1 MSRTIVIDD
10 PVIVKLLPRVSR
22 AAALRHSGR
31 SFLEHLLCT
40 WRILA
45 DWQMPV
51 SVCRAGFL
59 HSAYSTSS
67 YTEALFG
74 FDQRDTVRR
83 LIGHDAEE
91 LVFRFCAMDRGGY
104 WDELARHRA
113 PARLTYRDRTC
124 GGARVR
130 IARAKLARLLMIES
144 ANIAEQSRAADG
156 SPTVWMSRLFGWWA
170 FLKADA
176 VPLRVGVRPRLSKE
190 AEERSIEAYRDAVTA
205 RSRRAVSL
213 LDEAIEQNP
222 WAAEPRIL
230 RAYRRKDSMR
240 TDLEKAAALLNAWG
254 VAWDKRLS
262 VNAWKALCDPNV
274 DQSRRRSREMSFDFL
289 CAVLSHKERKPRF
302 LAV

>member
-1 MSRTIVIDD
+1 MSRTIVVDD

-45 DWQMPV
+45 DWQMPL

-74 FDQRDTVRR
+74 FDQRDTVRQ

-91 LVFRFCAMDRGGY
+91 LVFRFCAMDRRHY
-104 WDELARHRA
+104 WDELARHRTL
-113 PARLTYRDRTC
+113 ARLTYPDRTR

-130 IARAKLARLLMIES
+130 IARAKLVRLLTIES

-156 SPTVWMSRLFGWWA
+156 SPAPWMSCLFGWWA

-176 VPLRVGVRPRLSKE
+176 IPLRVGVRPTLPKE

-222 WAAEPRIL
+222 WTAEPRIL
-230 RAYRRKDSMR
+230 RAYCARDSIS
-240 TDLEKAAALLNAWG
+240 TELATAARLLNAWG

-262 VNAWKALCDPNV
+262 LNAWKALCEPNLH
-274 DQSRRRSREMSFDFL
+274 QSRRRSREMSFDFL
-289 CAVLSHKERKPRF
+289 CAILSRNERKPRF